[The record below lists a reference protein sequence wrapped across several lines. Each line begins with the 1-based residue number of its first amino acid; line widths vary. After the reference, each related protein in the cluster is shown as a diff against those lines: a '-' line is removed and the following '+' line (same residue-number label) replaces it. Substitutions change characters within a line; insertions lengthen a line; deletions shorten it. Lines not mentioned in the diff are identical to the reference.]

1 MNSYFTQHANAFRD
15 AARRLVAAPLN
26 TLLALLVI
34 GVALA
39 LPSAGYVA
47 LNNLRALVGSAS
59 GSPQLSVFLQ
69 LDATRKDIT
78 EIDNRLREIQP
89 GPWRFVPRDEALQR
103 LQATAGMAEIV
114 ASLPKNPLPDAYVI
128 DPRDPAPEAMEELAT
143 QLRAWPKVAH
153 VQLDSAWVRRLDA
166 FLRLGKLS
174 VSLLAA
180 LFAGALI
187 AITFNT
193 IRLQILAQAAEIE
206 VARLIGATDAFVRRP
221 HLYFGALQ
229 GALGGLFAALLVAG
243 GLHLLAAPV
252 DELVALYGGSF
263 ILRGL
268 SLPGI
273 ALLAATGAA
282 LGWLGAALSLAIHLR
297 RPG

>member
-1 MNSYFTQHANAFRD
+1 MSAFVSQHVTALRSALRRFFT
-15 AARRLVAAPLN
+15 APLN
-26 TLLALLVI
+26 TFLSLLVI
-34 GVALA
+34 GIALA
-39 LPSAGYVA
+39 LPCAGWVA
-47 LNNLRALVGSAS
+47 IENLLHVAGNTS
-59 GSPQLSVFLQ
+59 GTQEISIFMDT
-69 LDATRKDIT
+69 DAGKKDVAGI
-78 EIDNRLREIQP
+78 ESRLREASP
-89 GPWRFVPRDEALQR
+89 GEWRLVTREDALEQLR
-103 LQATAGMAEIV
+103 AAEGMGEIV
-114 ASLPKNPLPDAYVI
+114 ASLPKNPLPDAYVV
-128 DPRDPAPEAMEELAT
+128 DPRDPAPEAMEELAAQFRT
-143 QLRAWPKVAH
+143 WPKVAH

-193 IRLQILAQAAEIE
+193 IRLQILAHAAEIE